1 MCMLHVHVHVHVHV
15 HAVHMQRPPARR
27 SPTGRGRGASGVA
40 AAQMSSIRTPHCCS
54 PPTPTRRRRRRA
66 PPSEPCP
73 QPRPPQ
79 PTAAWAGK
87 RCLSA
92 GEGLLRA
99 AGNCWHTVTRDVT
112 CGMWRAPCEPL
123 AWWHGGVWHGGV
135 WRLSCRS
142 CGHYSPRRMPHDIWH
157 RRIELLS
164 VSLLPRLRHMRGV

>member
-1 MCMLHVHVHVHVHV
+1 MCMLHEHVHVHVHV

-40 AAQMSSIRTPHCCS
+40 AARLSSIRTPHCCS

-73 QPRPPQ
+73 RPRPPQ

-123 AWWHGGVWHGGV
+123 AWWRVAWWRVATVMQVVWPLFCHPDG
-135 WRLSCRS
+135 L
-142 CGHYSPRRMPHDIWH
+142 PHDIWH